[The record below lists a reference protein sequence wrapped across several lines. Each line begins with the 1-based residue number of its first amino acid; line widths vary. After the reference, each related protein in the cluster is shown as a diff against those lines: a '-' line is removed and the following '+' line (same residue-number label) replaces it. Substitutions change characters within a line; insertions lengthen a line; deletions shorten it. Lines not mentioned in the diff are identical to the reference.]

1 MKRVRREE
9 EEDADV
15 HVGVLQPDAL
25 PDDGLVVL
33 RRVLLLLLGLGLLN
47 GVAHPLEHL
56 SVPAGRPPRSRHLPF
71 LRPLVRLLAELIKLV
86 AWAVWAGLQRGRW
99 SHTCN

>member
-15 HVGVLQPDAL
+15 HVRVLQPDAF
-25 PDDGLVVL
+25 PNDGLVVL
-33 RRVLLLLLGLGLLN
+33 RRVLLLLLGLGLLD

-56 SVPAGRPPRSRHLPF
+56 FVPPRRPPRSRHLPG
-71 LRPLVRLLAELIKLV
+71 LRPLVRLLPQLI
-86 AWAVWAGLQRGRW
+86 
-99 SHTCN
+99 